1 MGFFTDKVYTVTG
14 AASGMARET
23 ALILAKK
30 GAIVYAADMNEKGLE
45 ETQALGSFLL
55 RTTNCSQRNER
66 KNRYHDI
73 ECS

>member
-45 ETQALGSFLL
+45 ETQTLG
-55 RTTNCSQRNER
+55 
-66 KNRYHDI
+66 
-73 ECS
+73 